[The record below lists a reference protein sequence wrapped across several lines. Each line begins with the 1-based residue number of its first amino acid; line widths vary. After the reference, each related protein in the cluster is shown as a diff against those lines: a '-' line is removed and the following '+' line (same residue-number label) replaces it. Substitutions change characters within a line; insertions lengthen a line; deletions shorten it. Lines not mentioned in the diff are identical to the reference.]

1 MLAEAT
7 KDIRARALL
16 SGLSVLDSAEIMTA
30 GSQAYHECCLG
41 GRSSYFAVA
50 QRLSKKLHLSVVLQ
64 NVPTLDIA
72 LYVCMCVKECVNVH
86 RN

>member
-1 MLAEAT
+1 MLAEAS

-30 GSQAYHECCLG
+30 GSQAYHEYCLG
-41 GRSSYFAVA
+41 GQSSCSVA
-50 QRLSKKLHLSVVLQ
+50 AQSLSKKLHLSVVLQ

-72 LYVCMCVKECVNVH
+72 LYVCMCV
-86 RN
+86 